1 MFTKSITLLSR
12 PLLFAQPKFLFANS
26 QKLDSV
32 LKKIT
37 VDADGKPSTLFDSGM
52 IVGQQVD
59 EAAKKVTISLNL
71 NKDYR
76 RIKAILKTELEQAGF
91 ADIDITLAPKPKE
104 SKFNRKGNLEGIK
117 KIIAV
122 SSCKGGV
129 GKSTIA
135 INIAA
140 TLHKQGSKVGVF
152 DSDIYGPSL
161 PTLINR

>member
-1 MFTKSITLLSR
+1 M
-12 PLLFAQPKFLFANS
+12 
-26 QKLDSV
+26 LDSG
-32 LKKIT
+32 L
-37 VDADGKPSTLFDSGM
+37 
-52 IVGQQVD
+52 IVGQKID
-59 EAAKKVTISLNL
+59 EASKKVSISLNL
-71 NKDYR
+71 NTDYR
-76 RIKAILKTELEQAGF
+76 RIKALLKTELEQVGF
-91 ADIDITLAPKPKE
+91 TDIDINLAPKPKE

-135 INIAA
+135 INVAA